1 MRGGALPAAMVIAA
15 LALALGF
22 VGRKTA
28 AIALAAAAIAA
39 AVVSQLSVPDAW
51 IEAAFLACWG
61 SVIVIALFVYW
72 PRQFHP
78 GSAVALGLV
87 AGLAAGLVIAAEGTP
102 IDLLRALPAALLV
115 IPAGIAV
122 SRGYAVAPRV
132 VASWLV
138 AVALLAAIIPHVVV
152 HPGYVPDHMG

>member
-15 LALALGF
+15 LALMLGF
-22 VGRKTA
+22 VSRKTA
-28 AIALAAAAIAA
+28 ALALAAAAIVAA
-39 AVVSQLSVPDAW
+39 TVSWLPVPDDL

-61 SVIVIALFVYW
+61 SVVVIALFVYW
-72 PRQFHP
+72 PRRFHTAI
-78 GSAVALGLV
+78 AVALGVV

-102 IDLLRALPAALLV
+102 VDLLRSLPAALLV
-115 IPAGIAV
+115 IPASIAV
-122 SRGYAVAPRV
+122 SRGYAVAPKV

>member
-22 VGRKTA
+22 VSRTTA
-28 AIALAAAAIAA
+28 AIALIVTVIAA
-39 AVVSQLSVPDAW
+39 ALASRLSVPDAW

-61 SVIVIALFVYW
+61 SVIGIALLVYW
-72 PRQFHP
+72 PRQFYP
-78 GSAVALGLV
+78 GAAVALGV
-87 AGLAAGLVIAAEGTP
+87 FAGLAAGLVIAAEGAP
-102 IDLLRALPAALLV
+102 IDLLRALPATLLV
-115 IPAGIAV
+115 VPASIAV

-138 AVALLAAIIPHVVV
+138 AVALLAAIIPHVVA